1 MIKSSLKPELLL
13 VVLIPLLV
21 TFVALRLFYN
31 ESAVQPQS
39 VDSRMQA
46 SFGDSL
52 HSLVRVAGDD
62 GFTPVASPKPRS
74 IDNLLFSLAL
84 ALIMGMAG
92 LLGHYL
98 RSRWTWY
105 VIIILALVFTL
116 LASAYVGIKLT
127 AFFVPN
133 LLLAAG
139 LALIVIKLF
148 YSPSLIRIR
157 MVLCSVVGAGAVTL
171 YYRFMHLFT
180 GQAFSSDQWQ
190 SRFVVALINLIFIT
204 FGMSLADLVISRF
217 KWRQAQ
223 LQVQNRDP
231 EEDEDDDA

>member
-62 GFTPVASPKPRS
+62 SFTPAASPKPKN
-74 IDNLLFSLAL
+74 IDNLRFSLAL
-84 ALIMGMAG
+84 AMIMGMAG
-92 LLGHYL
+92 LLGNYL

-105 VIIILALVFTL
+105 VIIVSALVFTL
-116 LASAYVGIKLT
+116 LGSSYVGIKLT

-157 MVLCSVVGAGAVTL
+157 MVLCSVIGAGAVTL
-171 YYRFMHLFT
+171 YYRLMHLLT

-223 LQVQNRDP
+223 LQAQNLDP